1 MGPREGV
8 GDCRDD
14 FALGDELGGF
24 FDVASGCADGAGY
37 LELAEDDFGEG
48 EVGIGAGDFAE
59 EDEAAVG
66 SDCTEGMGEEG
77 GADGVEGD
85 VGAAVLGEGE
95 NDFGEVELAGG
106 DDVGCA
112 EGF

>member
-1 MGPREGV
+1 MM
-8 GDCRDD
+8 
-14 FALGDELGGF
+14 AGG
-24 FDVASGCADGAGY
+24 ADGAGN

-48 EVGIGAGDFAE
+48 EFCFGAGDFAE
-59 EDEAAVG
+59 EDEAAIG
-66 SDCTEGMGEEG
+66 SDCAEGLGEEG

-85 VGAAVLGEGE
+85 VDAAVLGEGE
-95 NDFGEVELAGG
+95 DNFGEVELAGG